1 MDVQKAKK
9 YDQIEKDLIKYFKE
23 KQSLEDRNVEIK
35 QKSFEPITSAIG
47 KIEGKISNVLDQN
60 TNLMNLVPFVNNIA
74 NVSVPESSYYS
85 EENPLK
91 QIQLNYNDDVIPSST
106 PIKANII
113 DLTLDQLEE
122 SKRINPKE
130 LDKNIIQK
138 IYGPISSKYLA
149 DIHDR
154 DKIFGIY
161 WDKSQNKFKIG
172 DTFVEVS
179 YDDIFIKNQLY
190 KGSEGLWKLLTYKDS
205 PNKNEYNQED
215 LESYSKILTITN
227 AMFQNNDFSSKKPKS
242 SRSDKWMNLVSNIW
256 KSKNNIEGSGVRKYI
271 PNSKIEYRFIDD
283 FNKLYSLMNYI
294 YAQEK
299 AGHNNFLNEKKAI
312 SDLLLNKLNETIEK
326 PEGIKYLIR
335 LWPSI
340 QNILDKEGSG
350 IINDLINNLPFELH
364 VPSYNFL
371 GPGTKLDM
379 RLKRGDKGI
388 NKLDEAAKE
397 HDIFYK
403 NHKDV
408 ESRHIADKLLEN
420 KAVDRIISKDA
431 DFLERLVA
439 IPTAGT
445 MFIKRK
451 LGMGLDPELKFNI

>member
-1 MDVQKAKK
+1 MDIKK
-9 YDQIEKDLIKYFKE
+9 LDQVEKNLIKIFKE
-23 KQSLEDRNVEIK
+23 QQNLEDKNLEFKR
-35 QKSFEPITSAIG
+35 KSFEPITSAINKVEE
-47 KIEGKISNVLDQN
+47 KIGDVLDQN
-60 TNLMNLVPFVNNIA
+60 TNLMNLVPVVNKFADI
-74 NVSVPESSYYS
+74 SIPESTYSNENYLPASTPYRPIREKEVIEDSTVFDPSIVSPTTVNKIIGKIAQKYLPRVKDDKFGLYYNIKKKSYMIGDKIAI
-85 EENPLK
+85 PD
-91 QIQLNYNDDVIPSST
+91 NDDI
-106 PIKANII
+106 II
-113 DLTLDQLEE
+113 DG
-122 SKRINPKE
+122 
-130 LDKNIIQK
+130 K
-138 IYGPISSKYLA
+138 IYKGTQGLW
-149 DIHDR
+149 R
-154 DKIFGIY
+154 LL
-161 WDKSQNKFKIG
+161 
-172 DTFVEVS
+172 T
-179 YDDIFIKNQLY
+179 YDDIPDENY
-190 KGSEGLWKLLTYKDS
+190 YSR
-205 PNKNEYNQED
+205 ED
-215 LESYSKILTITN
+215 MDNYIKILWETNTIYK
-227 AMFQNNDFSSKKPKS
+227 NNDPSTKKPKS
-242 SRSDKWMNLVSNIW
+242 SRGSKYLNLISDIW
-256 KSKNNIEGSGVRKYI
+256 KSKNDIEGSGVRKYI
-271 PNSKIEYRFIDD
+271 PDSKIEYRYIDD

-299 AGHNNFLNEKKAI
+299 AGHNNFFNEKRAI
-312 SDLLLNKLNETIEK
+312 ADLLLNKLNETIEK

-408 ESRHIADKLLEN
+408 ESRHIADKILEE
-420 KAVDRIISKDA
+420 KSIDRIISKDA
-431 DFLERLVA
+431 DLLERLIA

-451 LGMGLDPELKFNI
+451 LGMGLDPELKF